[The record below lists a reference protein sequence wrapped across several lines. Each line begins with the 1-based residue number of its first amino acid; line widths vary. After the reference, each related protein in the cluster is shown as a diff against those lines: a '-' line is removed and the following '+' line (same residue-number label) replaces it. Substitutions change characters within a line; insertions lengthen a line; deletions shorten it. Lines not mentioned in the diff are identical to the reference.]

1 MTKYTLIL
9 YSKNKTSIKK
19 FLEFINNISKT
30 QNFQILKKLLK
41 KKKTRK
47 KISVLKSP
55 HVNKTAQEQFEYIYY
70 SIKIYFYS
78 WEIKKYFIMLKK
90 IKTQLFPDIYINIK
104 TKIYA
109 SKKNK
114 LINLEKISLY
124 KPTININNKNQFN
137 KTLLYLKILDCY
149 GEI

>member
-1 MTKYTLIL
+1 
-9 YSKNKTSIKK
+9 
-19 FLEFINNISKT
+19 
-30 QNFQILKKLLK
+30 
-41 KKKTRK
+41 
-47 KISVLKSP
+47 
-55 HVNKTAQEQFEYIYY
+55 
-70 SIKIYFYS
+70 
-78 WEIKKYFIMLKK
+78 MLKK
-90 IKTQLFPDIYINIK
+90 IKNQLFPDIYINIK

>member
-90 IKTQLFPDIYINIK
+90 IKNQLFPDIYINIK